1 MVKTKKN
8 NQVEKQLPME
18 ESNMIWEDIIKQ
30 KIEKENSPILENMG
44 EKERKALK
52 KTLQS
57 VEPTEYFGRDF
68 TQMGELID
76 MLAQLDLVKA
86 DTKLKKKMLT
96 LDERNIDMV
105 ATASKLRKEYEV
117 LYREIR
123 DTIYPNKKGELRDD

>member
-57 VEPTEYFGRDF
+57 VEPTEDF

>member
-1 MVKTKKN
+1 
-8 NQVEKQLPME
+8 ME
-18 ESNMIWEDIIKQ
+18 QRYENCADSFGRISNGKRCGLLSCCIAFTAIIVYIAVA
-30 KIEKENSPILENMG
+30 IE
-44 EKERKALK
+44 
-52 KTLQS
+52 S

-123 DTIYPNKKGELRDD
+123 DTIYPNKKGELRDE